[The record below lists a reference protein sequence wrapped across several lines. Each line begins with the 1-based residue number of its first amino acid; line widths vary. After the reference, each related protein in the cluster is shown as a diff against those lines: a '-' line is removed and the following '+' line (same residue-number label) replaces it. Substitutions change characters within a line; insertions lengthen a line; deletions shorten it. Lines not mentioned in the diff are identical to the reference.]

1 VIRIPVLLACLG
13 TALPAFAA
21 EADPADVATLDGIL
35 AAYYEVV
42 SGPAGEA
49 PDVARD
55 RSLHHPDAQVA
66 IVRTGPDGA
75 PVLEVTDLAGYH
87 GDAGPRS
94 VPFYEYETGRTVR
107 RSGALVHVWSHY
119 AYADTPG
126 GTPTFEGVNSITLHD
141 DGERYWIV
149 NWMYDADVEREG
161 R

>member
-1 VIRIPVLLACLG
+1 MFRIPALLALLL
-13 TALPAFAA
+13 APATGLAA
-21 EADPADVATLDGIL
+21 PADPADVTTLDGIL

-75 PVLEVTDLAGYH
+75 PVIEVTDLDGYH
-87 GDAGPRS
+87 GDAAPRS
-94 VPFYEYETGRTVR
+94 APFHEYETGRTVR
-107 RSGALVHVWSHY
+107 RSGAMVHVWSHY

-126 GTPTFEGVNSITLHD
+126 GTPTFEGVNSITLYD